1 MRVVKIFIVLALTV
15 GLCPIFGAVG
25 SGGIYAVDFYHTLA
39 GMRAAAQGQ
48 PGTGVWSNGQ
58 LLVYMFQHGAGYGF
72 AVVNQNGQ
80 PVDDLL
86 RMVNGNGMSV
96 RTAAE
101 FIRGIEANG
110 YTRLTPDQ
118 IPLTWTQ
125 MLLSYFAAA
134 VSAGSRSLIT
144 PILLPIAPPID
155 LNPEVQS

>member
-1 MRVVKIFIVLALTV
+1 MRLIKIFIAAALLI
-15 GLCPIFGAVG
+15 GLCPVFGAVG
-25 SGGIYAVDFYHTLA
+25 TGGIQAIDFYHTLA

-48 PGTGVWSNGQ
+48 PGTAVWGNGQ

-72 AVVNQNGQ
+72 AVVNQSGQ

-101 FIRGIEANG
+101 FIRGLEANG
-110 YTRLTPDQ
+110 YTRLSPEQ
-118 IPLTWTQ
+118 IPLTWSQ

-144 PILLPIAPPID
+144 PLILPLTPPID